1 MVRLHLL
8 ALKSKCYFLSYLI
21 FPDDFSAY
29 SILLIFSLCRC
40 PNCCQPCGEPS
51 NCLCLKEQI
60 DALKVDPMQVNNVA
74 EADDV
79 FPDSAYHLLAR
90 LLDLDADTRITAA
103 QALEHPF
110 VLG

>member
-1 MVRLHLL
+1 MH
-8 ALKSKCYFLSYLI
+8 
-21 FPDDFSAY
+21 
-29 SILLIFSLCRC
+29 
-40 PNCCQPCGEPS
+40 
-51 NCLCLKEQI
+51 
-60 DALKVDPMQVNNVA
+60 VNNVA

-110 VLG
+110 VVG